1 MAKIDS
7 WSREAVAMAGENGHG
22 DANRGAAVSKL
33 HEQSLAPV
41 TEWEL
46 SVVRFQ

>member
-1 MAKIDS
+1 MIRNQEKL
-7 WSREAVAMAGENGHG
+7 SRLLVKM

-41 TEWEL
+41 TELEL
-46 SVVRFQ
+46 SVVRFK